1 MKFAKLLEMRS
12 FFSPHIIL
20 GVGKQQDLRNQIC
33 QTVGDAL
40 RHPRDEID
48 GGLLPMLFFLLL
60 FLWLDCKFWKTISR
74 DILCKHAGN
83 ASVIWRF

>member
-1 MKFAKLLEMRS
+1 MWFWGL
-12 FFSPHIIL
+12 
-20 GVGKQQDLRNQIC
+20 VGMEVMCDS
-33 QTVGDAL
+33 V

-74 DILCKHAGN
+74 DILRKHAGN
-83 ASVIWRF
+83 ASVIQILENDF